1 VRLPAEK
8 WVLALESAQTAQPVG
23 PAGIPPMTTTMKTS
37 RRHFLTLS
45 VGVSSALM
53 LSRLAFADTANA
65 LSEADPKAQAVGYK
79 EEASKVDKAKFPGY
93 AAGQTCAN
101 CSLFQGKTTDA
112 YGGCTLFGDKQVAA
126 RGWCSS
132 YSNM

>member
-1 VRLPAEK
+1 
-8 WVLALESAQTAQPVG
+8 
-23 PAGIPPMTTTMKTS
+23 MKTS
-37 RRHFLTLS
+37 RRNFLMLS
-45 VGVSSALM
+45 VGVSSSLL
-53 LSRLAFADTANA
+53 LSRAAFADDTANK

-79 EEASKVDKAKFPGY
+79 EDASRVDKAKFPDY
-93 AAGQTCAN
+93 ATGQTCGN

-132 YSNM
+132 YSNI

>member
-1 VRLPAEK
+1 
-8 WVLALESAQTAQPVG
+8 
-23 PAGIPPMTTTMKTS
+23 MKTS
-37 RRHFLTLS
+37 RRHFLLMS
-45 VGVSSALM
+45 VGVGSSLVLSSVAL
-53 LSRLAFADTANA
+53 AETNA

-79 EEASKVDKAKFPGY
+79 EDAARVDKAKFPGY
-93 AAGQTCAN
+93 SAGQTCAN
-101 CSLFQGKTTDA
+101 CSLFQGKATDT

>member
-1 VRLPAEK
+1 
-8 WVLALESAQTAQPVG
+8 
-23 PAGIPPMTTTMKTS
+23 MKTS
-37 RRHFLTLS
+37 RRDFLMLS
-45 VGVSSALM
+45 VGVSSSLM
-53 LSRLAFADTANA
+53 LSRVAFADTGNR
-65 LSEADPKAQAVGYK
+65 LSEADPKAQAVGYT
-79 EEASKVDKAKFPGY
+79 EDASKVDKAKFPGY

-101 CSLFQGKTTDA
+101 CSLFQGKATGV

>member
-1 VRLPAEK
+1 M
-8 WVLALESAQTAQPVG
+8 Q
-23 PAGIPPMTTTMKTS
+23 TS
-37 RRHFLTLS
+37 RRHFLMLT
-45 VGVSSALM
+45 VGVSSSLM
-53 LSRLAFADTANA
+53 LSRVALADTANT

-79 EEASKVDKAKFPGY
+79 EDASKVDKAKFPDY

-101 CSLFQGKTTDA
+101 CSLFQGKATDA

>member
-1 VRLPAEK
+1 
-8 WVLALESAQTAQPVG
+8 
-23 PAGIPPMTTTMKTS
+23 MTTMTKPS
-37 RRHFLTLS
+37 RRHFLMLS
-45 VGVSSALM
+45 AGVSSSL
-53 LSRLAFADTANA
+53 LFSRLAFADTANT
-65 LSEADPKAQAVGYK
+65 LSETDPKAQAVGYT
-79 EEASKVDKAKFPGY
+79 ENASKVDKAKFPDY

-101 CSLFQGKTTDA
+101 CSLFQGKATDA

>member
-1 VRLPAEK
+1 
-8 WVLALESAQTAQPVG
+8 
-23 PAGIPPMTTTMKTS
+23 MKTS
-37 RRHFLTLS
+37 RRHFLLL
-45 VGVSSALM
+45 GVSAGSALA
-53 LSRLAFADTANA
+53 LARIASAEAANT

-79 EEASKVDKAKFPGY
+79 EDASKVDKAKFPGY
-93 AAGQTCAN
+93 TAGQNCGN
-101 CSLFQGKTTDA
+101 CSLFQGKATDA

>member
-1 VRLPAEK
+1 
-8 WVLALESAQTAQPVG
+8 
-23 PAGIPPMTTTMKTS
+23 MKTS
-37 RRHFLTLS
+37 RRHFLTMLS
-45 VGVSSALM
+45 VSAGSSLV
-53 LSRLAFADTANA
+53 LSRAAFADPANA

-79 EEASKVDKAKFPGY
+79 EDASKVDKAKFPDY
-93 AAGQTCAN
+93 AAGQTCGN
-101 CSLFQGKTTDA
+101 CSLFQGKASDA